1 MAQNQQE
8 KTFVISQRLDS
19 DRYENTVLP
28 KMHTDLKMRG
38 ASRQNGRRLDN

>member
-8 KTFVISQRLDS
+8 KTLAIIQRLDS
-19 DRYENTVLP
+19 DRYESTVLT

-38 ASRQNGRRLDN
+38 ARRQNGRRLDN